1 MSSFKSYLDYRIHRI
16 YCNLFFR
23 NVSKF
28 QSCCLQLKSFSSIE
42 NDSIKKIPKT
52 ESLWKASSTAI
63 RKQSLAKEQEQLM
76 RSFLLDSD
84 FSQIKEEMVLF
95 KIENQAQYRRY
106 FYLIIANFLFWT
118 ICARS
123 LYKFY
128 TKLEDLQQLQERR
141 KNYEE
146 KKKDMKFLR
155 RFLEYFRNYGVYHLI
170 DYTII
175 LLATAITLLLLVA
188 LSRCVS
194 FIHLMPGGKQ
204 VKIGLIKWTG
214 QIDPN
219 RYHLFDLKDV
229 SARKH
234 RLDPGSMIRL
244 DVRKQSVMFIDRYGK
259 FPNEAIYDMSIGIS
273 RNVRS

>member
-1 MSSFKSYLDYRIHRI
+1 M
-16 YCNLFFR
+16 
-23 NVSKF
+23 
-28 QSCCLQLKSFSSIE
+28 
-42 NDSIKKIPKT
+42 
-52 ESLWKASSTAI
+52 
-63 RKQSLAKEQEQLM
+63 
-76 RSFLLDSD
+76 
-84 FSQIKEEMVLF
+84 
-95 KIENQAQYRRY
+95 
-106 FYLIIANFLFWT
+106 
-118 ICARS
+118 
-123 LYKFY
+123 
-128 TKLEDLQQLQERR
+128 
-141 KNYEE
+141 
-146 KKKDMKFLR
+146 
-155 RFLEYFRNYGVYHLI
+155 I